1 MTDGVMD
8 WVREILSKP
17 TATVPQAVR
26 VLGIGKSA
34 GYEAARTGQIPTL
47 RFGRRLVVP
56 TAWLREQLGIETGYL
71 VEGADRGMR
80 MMRGSP
86 DERNPVV

>member
-1 MTDGVMD
+1 MD

-26 VLGIGKSA
+26 ALGIGKSA

-56 TAWLREQLGIETGYL
+56 TAWLRQQLGIESESL
-71 VEGADRGMR
+71 AKGADPGMQ
-80 MMRGSP
+80 MMRLLETVEKS
-86 DERNPVV
+86 ERDYT